1 MLSKITVIVLCLCCS
16 SAVIAQTKKATE
28 KCDGACCKKETK
40 ETKTSSNIKSV
51 VMLDTVKKRELS
63 CKLTSPELRK
73 RKEVVIAVLKV
84 KVLETQELAD
94 GYKYKF
100 DATDEML
107 DQLTAFLK
115 SERACCD
122 FFDFNLA
129 LSDKIVWLSISG
141 PDGAKDFIKTELE
154 L

>member
-1 MLSKITVIVLCLCCS
+1 MLLKITAIALCFSL
-16 SAVIAQTKKATE
+16 SAVVVAQTKKPAKE
-28 KCDGACCKKETK
+28 CDGTCCKKETK
-40 ETKTSSNIKSV
+40 GSLNFKSV
-51 VMLDTVKKRELS
+51 VMPDTMKMRELS

-73 RKEVVIAVLKV
+73 RKEEVIAVLKS
-84 KVLETQELAD
+84 KMQETQELAN

-129 LSDKIVWLSISG
+129 LTDKIVWLSITG
-141 PDGAKDFIKTELE
+141 PDGVKDFIKTELE
-154 L
+154 M